1 MRKIV
6 KTGVLLCLFFMLIF
20 NGFGQTKASLSQEKK
35 KLEQEIAEQKK
46 ILATTQKNKN
56 LSLREIQVI
65 KNQISNQEKL
75 IANINAEIGE
85 LDGEIAKNEQEIA
98 QLNEKLEQLKA
109 DYREAVYT
117 AYKYRNITNKV
128 GVILSSESISQALT
142 RANYLVHYASALK
155 SQVHLISKT
164 QEDIQKHKE
173 TLQQNKEEKSLLAQ
187 NKLSEKEQLA
197 RQEKEKQNIVNKL
210 KKKEH
215 DINAAIQKKIKR
227 QKNIDAAI
235 QKIINDE
242 IAKAKAAAAKKA
254 AASSSTAGK
263 TPATTTTP
271 KSSSVAL
278 SLTPQETAL
287 AQDFESNRGK
297 LPWPVEKGNIV
308 TKFGAYSHPEV
319 SSVQLNNNGINILTE
334 KGATVRAVFKGKVAA
349 IADVNG
355 AKAVILKHGNYFTV
369 YTNLASV
376 SVHQGDNVNTKQA
389 LGRLIQESNDSYS
402 ELHFEILKEKVYQ
415 NPSLWIL
422 K

>member
-6 KTGVLLCLFFMLIF
+6 KTGALLCLFFMLIC

-128 GVILSSESISQALT
+128 GFILSSESISQALT

-197 RQEKEKQNIVNKL
+197 KQQKEKQTIVNNL
-210 KKKEH
+210 KKKEQ

-242 IAKAKAAAAKKA
+242 IAKAKAAAAKKTSA
-254 AASSSTAGK
+254 AGSTAGK
-263 TPATTTTP
+263 TPAATAP
-271 KSSSVAL
+271 SSSSVVL
-278 SLTPQETAL
+278 SMTPQETAL

-319 SSVQLNNNGINILTE
+319 SSVTLNNNGINILTE

-422 K
+422 R

>member
-6 KTGVLLCLFFMLIF
+6 KTGALLCLFFMLIC

-128 GVILSSESISQALT
+128 GFILSSESISQALT

-197 RQEKEKQNIVNKL
+197 KQEKEKQNIVNKL
-210 KKKEH
+210 KKKEQ

-242 IAKAKAAAAKKA
+242 IAKAKAAAVKKA

-263 TPATTTTP
+263 TPAATAP
-271 KSSSVAL
+271 SSSSVVL
-278 SLTPQETAL
+278 SMTPQETAL

-376 SVHQGDNVNTKQA
+376 TVHQGDNVSTKQT
-389 LGRLIQESNDSYS
+389 LGKLLQESNDSYS

-422 K
+422 R